1 MCVSLCEWHY
11 SRSSRG
17 RKVPPSSSPPSP
29 NAHAGQRH
37 PDFDSAADPP
47 HSWPRPKLAR
57 KHPSQ
62 KTRGQWEQRQAP
74 PPTPCP
80 SGCGAI
86 SAHRTHATCV
96 RGGGLERFFFKGR
109 WSYVQR
115 KRMVV
120 GARGGWVDQVAGA
133 LGLPG
138 LDLVPE
144 RQARCAEPPREPEAL
159 VRVGKEGFPRG
170 RSMEAGPAPFPI
182 LHAHATRGRS
192 PLLPLWL

>member
-1 MCVSLCEWHY
+1 MPVGLWCNLGAQDARNLRAWGAVGEIFLK
-11 SRSSRG
+11 G
-17 RKVPPSSSPPSP
+17 KV
-29 NAHAGQRH
+29 
-37 PDFDSAADPP
+37 
-47 HSWPRPKLAR
+47 
-57 KHPSQ
+57 
-62 KTRGQWEQRQAP
+62 E
-74 PPTPCP
+74 PC
-80 SGCGAI
+80 
-86 SAHRTHATCV
+86 TD
-96 RGGGLERFFFKGR
+96 
-109 WSYVQR
+109 QR

-170 RSMEAGPAPFPI
+170 CSMEAGPAPFLI

-192 PLLPLWL
+192 PLLPLCCEVVGF